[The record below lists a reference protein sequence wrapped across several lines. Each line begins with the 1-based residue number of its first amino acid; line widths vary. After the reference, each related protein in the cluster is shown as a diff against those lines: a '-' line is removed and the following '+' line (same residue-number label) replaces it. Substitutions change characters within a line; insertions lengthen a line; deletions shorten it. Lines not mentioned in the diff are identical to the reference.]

1 MSNDKKKRKNPMVAL
16 ILSGILPGLGQI
28 YNNQFL
34 KGLILIGLNVGITI
48 LAREPVA
55 RFIEAS
61 GDLDDIPS
69 LLMLLGYAIAGL
81 ILIVFAMIDAKKTA
95 DRINLSVGDSP

>member
-1 MSNDKKKRKNPMVAL
+1 MAAL
-16 ILSGILPGLGQI
+16 ILSGVLPGLRQI

-34 KGLILIGLNVGITI
+34 KGLILIGLDVGITI
-48 LAREPVA
+48 LARKPVA

-69 LLMLLGYAIAGL
+69 LLMLLGYAFAGL
-81 ILIVFAMIDAKKTA
+81 ILIVFVIIDAKKTA
-95 DRINLSVGDSP
+95 DRINL

>member
-1 MSNDKKKRKNPMVAL
+1 MAAL
-16 ILSGILPGLGQI
+16 ILSGVLPGLGQI

-34 KGLILIGLNVGITI
+34 KGLILIGLDVGITI

-69 LLMLLGYAIAGL
+69 LLMLLGYAFAGIQL
-81 ILIVFAMIDAKKTA
+81 EVKPVTLQLFE
-95 DRINLSVGDSP
+95 